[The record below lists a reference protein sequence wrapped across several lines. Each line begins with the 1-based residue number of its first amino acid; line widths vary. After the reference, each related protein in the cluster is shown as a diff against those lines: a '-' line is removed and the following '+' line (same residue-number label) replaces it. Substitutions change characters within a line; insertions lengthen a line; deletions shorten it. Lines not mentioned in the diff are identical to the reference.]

1 MKILFLEPMQSS
13 CTGDCNQER
22 SCTCAPCGDDGLG
35 AARGIVNGI
44 LMSIPVWG
52 LFALA
57 WWLS

>member
-1 MKILFLEPMQSS
+1 MIYETS
-13 CTGDCNQER
+13 CTGDCNQGR